1 MVTAEAVLDRAEE
14 LGVNLSVEGDR
25 LRYSP
30 KSQTPAEFVDALR
43 QNKFESYK
51 LVSRTG
57 KTLGTHGSK
66 RGLVGRR
73 RLSVLRVRRG
83 GVANDS
89 NR

>member
-66 RGLVGRR
+66 KGARR
-73 RLSVLRVRRG
+73 QEAAIRAASQKRRG
-83 GVANDS
+83 
-89 NR
+89 RK